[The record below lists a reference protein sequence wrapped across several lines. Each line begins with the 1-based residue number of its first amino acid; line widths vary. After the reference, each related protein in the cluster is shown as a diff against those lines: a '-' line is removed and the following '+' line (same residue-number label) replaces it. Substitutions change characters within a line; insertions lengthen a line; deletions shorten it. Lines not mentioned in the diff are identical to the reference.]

1 MPWVGGLALW
11 ETFNGVPETGA
22 GEEIIPSNNSG
33 FCSGCFKLLGRSC
46 FEIAAC
52 YVSLAVGSSRSPP
65 GAGFGAFKVVAIAD
79 AREDLNGPDHS
90 AVA

>member
-52 YVSLAVGSSRSPP
+52 RRTQTLHLEPHSS
-65 GAGFGAFKVVAIAD
+65 AEIACSD
-79 AREDLNGPDHS
+79 KENRMR
-90 AVA
+90 